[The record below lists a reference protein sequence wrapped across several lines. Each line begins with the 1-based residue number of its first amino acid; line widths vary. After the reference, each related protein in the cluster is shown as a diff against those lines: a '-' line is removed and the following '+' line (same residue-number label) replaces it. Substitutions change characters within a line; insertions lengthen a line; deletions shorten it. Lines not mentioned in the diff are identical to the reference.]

1 MDYVP
6 ALIPRRTLTAGSLCA
21 ILATLSSTAL
31 AQPAKP
37 TEASSWQSLF
47 DGKTLGSWQAS
58 KFGGD
63 GTVRVDNGQ
72 IILDTGKPFT
82 GITWNGPEP
91 PATNYEIALQ
101 AMRVEGRDFFAGIT
115 FPVGDSSCSLILGGW
130 GGTVIGLSSVNGED
144 ASQNQT
150 SQSTEFEL
158 GRWYN
163 VRIRVTDAAIAIWLD
178 DRQIINQD
186 RKGNKISIRVDM
198 EPSLPLGIASYRTK
212 AALRD
217 LRLRRL

>member
-1 MDYVP
+1 MANTTIWRP
-6 ALIPRRTLTAGSLCA
+6 ALASAAVLALLTIIGPVLSGQGGKPADSGS
-21 ILATLSSTAL
+21 
-31 AQPAKP
+31 
-37 TEASSWQSLF
+37 QSLF
-47 DGKTLGSWQAS
+47 DGKALGSWQAS

-63 GTVRVDNGQ
+63 GAVRVENGQ
-72 IILDTGKPFT
+72 IILEAGKPFT

-91 PATNYEIALQ
+91 PTTNYEIALQ

-115 FPVGDSSCSLILGGW
+115 FPVGNSSCSLILGGW

-158 GRWYN
+158 GRWYS
-163 VRIRVTDAAIAIWLD
+163 VRIRVTDAAIETWLD
-178 DRQIINQD
+178 DRQIIKQD
-186 RKGNKISIRVDM
+186 LKGNKISIRVEM
-198 EPSLPLGIASYRTK
+198 EPSLPLGITSYRTK

-217 LRLRRL
+217 LRLHKL

>member
-1 MDYVP
+1 MDYLP
-6 ALIPRRTLTAGSLCA
+6 GLIPRRTLIAGTLCA
-21 ILATLSSTAL
+21 MLATLSSTVF

-37 TEASSWQSLF
+37 AEPAWQSLF
-47 DGKTLGSWQAS
+47 DGKALGSWQAS
-58 KFGGD
+58 TFGGD
-63 GTVRVDNGQ
+63 GAVRVDNGQ
-72 IILDTGKPFT
+72 VILETGKPFT

-91 PATNYEIALQ
+91 PTTNYEIVLQ
-101 AMRVEGRDFFAGIT
+101 AMRIEGRDFFAGIT

-163 VRIRVTDAAIAIWLD
+163 VRIRVTDAAIETWLD
-178 DRQIINQD
+178 DRQIIKQE

-217 LRLRRL
+217 LRLRKL